1 MHGTGWFGLRGRL
14 RGSMVIGGGG
24 GGDEGGGGA
33 ASSVAVHGVLVA
45 ALAAGAP
52 CASASIGLV
61 SFSRGVSGTGLDQ
74 SVSPPVQVPG
84 AMAAPPLPALDPFAA
99 SLELGTPGKVVATQ
113 QSSIAFDPQLMIIAA
128 SGTASGVGVP
138 GLGEYEG
145 LSELELVFEVTQKTP
160 ITLVGS
166 VSSTFPAPP
175 FARVSIT
182 GPDFGILYFSDFL
195 TPTKKFDTLAYMLPG
210 VYTLKASALAN
221 SDNGATPIESSF
233 SFTLTV
239 PGPGTGAIGVL
250 GAGVLAMRRRR
261 ADATYNQR

>member
-1 MHGTGWFGLRGRL
+1 MHGMGRFGLRGRGRKL
-14 RGSMVIGGGG
+14 GRGG
-24 GGDEGGGGA
+24 
-33 ASSVAVHGVLVA
+33 SVRGRGPARPAIALGVLVV
-45 ALAAGAP
+45 ALAAGVP

-61 SFSRGVSGTGLDQ
+61 SFSRSVSGTGLDQ
-74 SVSPPVQVPG
+74 SAQPPVQVPG
-84 AMAAPPLPALDPFAA
+84 SIAAPPLPALDPFAA
-99 SLELGTPGKVVATQ
+99 SLELGAPSKIVATQ
-113 QSSIAFDPQLMIIAA
+113 QSSIAFDPQLMIITA

-138 GLGEYEG
+138 GLGQYAG

-195 TPTKKFDTLAYMLPG
+195 TPTKKFDALAYMLPG

-250 GAGVLAMRRRR
+250 GLGVLAMRRRR
-261 ADATYNQR
+261 RADPSYNQR